1 MTDKQYITEKWAKE
15 KQAVRAT
22 QVAFDLA
29 EKVQHCIR
37 RQALE
42 ENLTPSDYIRK
53 VLGLKVSTKPK
64 RLRLSISLSADEMIQ
79 LAENYGLLPDDRV
92 AIKQK
97 AAEILIAH
105 SKDLTMESY

>member
-1 MTDKQYITEKWAKE
+1 MIKKQQITEKWAKE

-29 EKVQHCIR
+29 EKVQYHIR

-53 VLGLKVSTKPK
+53 VLGLKVSAKPK

-79 LAENYGLLPDDRV
+79 LAENYDLSPDDRV

-97 AAEILIAH
+97 AAEVLIAH
-105 SKDLTMESY
+105 SEDLTIS